1 MTEHRSEFKKGID
14 VMEGRRRRTETSI
27 KLRKDK
33 KEEGIAKRRAMNAP
47 ATSASTSTTTALPTN
62 IECSNSGEDIPSLM
76 TALSQ
81 PGIDDAT
88 LLETVRGFRKLLSV
102 EVDPPVN
109 EVLTLGPFQV
119 FLTISLD
126 NLVPLDASPVGD
138 PLLDDVER
146 ERSDPGRGDTAIYRR
161 CMARNRS
168 GLLGRP

>member
-1 MTEHRSEFKKGID
+1 MTGCPD
-14 VMEGRRRRTETSI
+14 
-27 KLRKDK
+27 
-33 KEEGIAKRRAMNAP
+33 
-47 ATSASTSTTTALPTN
+47 
-62 IECSNSGEDIPSLM
+62 SGPFSGLLDYISRQFSL
-76 TALSQ
+76 
-81 PGIDDAT
+81 D
-88 LLETVRGFRKLLSV
+88 
-102 EVDPPVN
+102 
-109 EVLTLGPFQV
+109 VLTLGPFQV